1 MKIKLLTSILT
12 IISFQVI
19 AQDITGK
26 DYFFG
31 NNFHFHGY
39 RTDLRMMQH
48 GSTIF
53 QTSDTMVWR
62 IFETFNNTNKFNQRS
77 KNITP
82 KSPILLGI
90 KLSPMLK
97 NFFTAEVPN
106 YSKTYYSYLIPDSS
120 EATVIAMGINE
131 NNISDYHYR
140 LVLNDSIEI
149 KKWSPI
155 PGLQMK
161 YGAKAPYGNI
171 GTFKYPG
178 KKLLVEVAHKDSI
191 GIRDGYII
199 DWSKKINPRIE
210 QIIVRGSSQY
220 GYYGLN
226 LDSLKNLNQANSSNR
241 NINLFEW
248 TFEKNSVN
256 EFDLYF
262 EQHETRPYSIYLI
275 RKTENKKDTISL
287 EWWKIDNHFTI
298 SNRFLRDV
306 GQYTLI
312 VQETGQFGVFPKDEV
327 TQFGFNIIEPKI
339 DQKPKGYTFKQILP
353 FILALFVLIAL
364 VFIFYRWKVRRKLI
378 KSERDRELLK
388 IQMQGIRSQLNP
400 HFMFN
405 SINSIQNLIQKGDIK
420 SAKNY
425 LVTFS
430 SMTREVL
437 EDSEKELHS
446 LSSELKLIN
455 DYLIMEQLRFGFK
468 YKINSSIA
476 IHPDNL
482 DIPVML
488 LQPFV
493 ENAVKHAVSN
503 LMEKGYIEVNV
514 SSSENDVMLE
524 VLDNGKGMDTNQQS
538 SGFGIKLSRKR
549 IEILNRLYSQN
560 QIELT
565 LMDNHPGCKIQIIL
579 KDWLS

>member
-1 MKIKLLTSILT
+1 MKIQLLISLLIF
-12 IISFQVI
+12 ISFQLV

-26 DYFFG
+26 DYYFG

-48 GSTIF
+48 NSLIF
-53 QTSDTMVWR
+53 QKSDTMIWR
-62 IFETFNNTNKFNQRS
+62 IFESLDNSHEFNKDS
-77 KNITP
+77 KNIIP

-90 KLSPMLK
+90 KLSPNLK
-97 NFFTAEVPN
+97 NFFSAEVPN
-106 YSKTYYSYLIPDSS
+106 FSKTYFSYLIPDSS
-120 EATVIAMGINE
+120 DATVIAMGING
-131 NNISDYHYR
+131 NNISDYKYR
-140 LVLNDSIEI
+140 LVLNDSVEI

-155 PGLQMK
+155 EGLGMK

-171 GTFKYPG
+171 GTFNYPG

-199 DWSKKINPRIE
+199 DWSKKINPKIE
-210 QIIVRGSSQY
+210 QIIVRGASQY

-226 LDSLKNLNQANSSNR
+226 LDSLKNLKQKNISIR
-241 NINLFEW
+241 NNNLFEW
-248 TFEKNSVN
+248 TFVKDSVD

-262 EQHETRPYSIYLI
+262 DQHETRPYSIYLV
-275 RKTENKKDTISL
+275 RNTTSKKDTISL
-287 EWWKIDNHFTI
+287 EWWEIGNRFTI

-312 VQETGQFGVFPKDEV
+312 VQQTGQLGVFPKDEV
-327 TQFGFNIIEPKI
+327 TQFGFNIIEPRI

-353 FILALFVLIAL
+353 YILALFVLIAL
-364 VFIFYRWKVRRKLI
+364 GIVFYRWKIRRKLI

-388 IQMQGIRSQLNP
+388 IQMKGIRSQLNP

-405 SINSIQNLIQKGDIK
+405 SINSIQNLIQKGDIQA
-420 SAKNY
+420 AKNY
-425 LVTFS
+425 LGTFS

-437 EDSEKELHS
+437 EDSEKDLHS

-455 DYLIMEQLRFGFK
+455 DYLIIEQLRFGFK
-468 YKINSSIA
+468 YKINSSID

-503 LMEKGYIEVNV
+503 LMDKGYIEVNV
-514 SSSENDVMLE
+514 SSAENDVMLE
-524 VLDNGKGMDTNQQS
+524 VLDNGKGMIASKQS

-549 IEILNRLYSQN
+549 IEILNRLYPQN

-565 LMDNHPGCKIQIIL
+565 FMDNHPGCKIQIIL
-579 KDWLS
+579 KEWLS

>member
-1 MKIKLLTSILT
+1 MKIQLLISLLIF
-12 IISFQVI
+12 ISFPLV

-26 DYFFG
+26 DYYFG

-48 GSTIF
+48 NSLIF
-53 QTSDTMVWR
+53 QKSDSMIWR
-62 IFETFNNTNKFNQRS
+62 IFESLDSSHEFNKDS
-77 KNITP
+77 KNIIP

-90 KLSPMLK
+90 KLSPNLR
-97 NFFTAEVPN
+97 NFFSAEVPN
-106 YSKTYYSYLIPDSS
+106 FSKTYYSYLIPDSS
-120 EATVIAMGINE
+120 DATVIAMGINR
-131 NNISDYHYR
+131 NNILDYKYR
-140 LVLNDSIEI
+140 LVLNDSVEI

-155 PGLQMK
+155 EGLEMK

-171 GTFKYPG
+171 GTFNYPG

-199 DWSKKINPRIE
+199 DWSKKINPKIE
-210 QIIVRGSSQY
+210 QIIVRGESQY

-226 LDSLKNLNQANSSNR
+226 LDSLKNLKQKNISNR
-241 NINLFEW
+241 NNNLFEW
-248 TFEKNSVN
+248 TFVKDSVD

-262 EQHETRPYSIYLI
+262 DQHETRPYSIYLV
-275 RKTENKKDTISL
+275 RNTTSKKDTICL
-287 EWWKIDNHFTI
+287 EWWEIDNRFTI
-298 SNRFLRDV
+298 PNSFLREV
-306 GQYTLI
+306 GQYILI
-312 VQETGQFGVFPKDEV
+312 VQQTGRFGIFPKHEV
-327 TQFGFNIIEPKI
+327 TQIGFNIIEPKM
-339 DQKPKGYTFKQILP
+339 DLQPKGYTLKQILP
-353 FILALFVLIAL
+353 FILAILTLIVSVFFV
-364 VFIFYRWKVRRKLI
+364 YRWKVKRKLI
-378 KSERDRELLK
+378 KTERDRELLK

-405 SINSIQNLIQKGDIK
+405 SINSIQNLIQKGDIQ

-437 EDSEKELHS
+437 EDSEKDLHS
-446 LSSELKLIN
+446 LSAELKLIN
-455 DYLIMEQLRFGFK
+455 DYLIMEQLRFGFN
-468 YKINSSIA
+468 YKIKSSLG

-503 LMEKGYIEVNV
+503 LMNKGHITVNV
-514 SSSENDVMLE
+514 SSIKNDVFLE
-524 VLDNGKGMDTNQQS
+524 VLDNGKGMDMNQES

-549 IEILNRLYSQN
+549 IELLNQLYPEN
-560 QIELT
+560 HIELNII
-565 LMDNHPGCKIQIIL
+565 DNQLGYKVQIIL
-579 KDWLS
+579 KEWLS

>member
-1 MKIKLLTSILT
+1 MKIPLLISVLI
-12 IISFQVI
+12 IISFQLV

-31 NNFHFHGY
+31 NNFQFHGY
-39 RTDLRMMQH
+39 RTDLRMMH
-48 GSTIF
+48 HSSVSF
-53 QTSDTMVWR
+53 QTSDTSIWR
-62 IFETFNNTNKFNQRS
+62 IFESFYNTQEFKQGS

-82 KSPILLGI
+82 KSSILLGI

-97 NFFTAEVPN
+97 NFFSAEVPN
-106 YSKTYYSYLIPDSS
+106 FSKTYYSYLIPDSS
-120 EATVIAMGINE
+120 EATVIAMGINK
-131 NNISDYHYR
+131 NNISDYKYR

-155 PGLQMK
+155 PGLEMK

-171 GTFKYPG
+171 GAFKYPG
-178 KKLLVEVAHKDSI
+178 KKLLVEVVHKDSI

-199 DWSKKINPRIE
+199 DWSKKNNPKIE

-226 LDSLKNLNQANSSNR
+226 LDSLKNLNQSNTSNI
-241 NINLFEW
+241 NINLFKW
-248 TFEKNSVN
+248 TFEKDSVN
-256 EFDLYF
+256 EFDLCF

-275 RKTENKKDTISL
+275 RKTENIKDTISL
-287 EWWKIDNHFTI
+287 EWWEIG
-298 SNRFLRDV
+298 NRFTVSNSYFRDV

-312 VQETGQFGVFPKDEV
+312 VQETGQFGVFPKGEM
-327 TQFGFNIIEPKI
+327 TQIGFNIIEPI
-339 DQKPKGYTFKQILP
+339 IEQQPKGYTFKQILP
-353 FILALFVLIAL
+353 FIVAFLALIAL
-364 VFIFYRWKVRRKLI
+364 GFVIYRWKVRRKWI

-388 IQMQGIRSQLNP
+388 IQIQGIRSQLNP

-405 SINSIQNLIQKGDIK
+405 SINSIQNLIQKGDIQ

-437 EDSEKELHS
+437 EDSEKDLHS

-468 YKINSSIA
+468 YKIYSSIE

-493 ENAVKHAVSN
+493 ENAVKHAVSS
-503 LMEKGYIEVNV
+503 LMDKGYITVSV
-514 SSSENDVMLE
+514 SSTENDVILE
-524 VLDNGKGMDTNQQS
+524 VLDNGKGMNTHHQS

-549 IEILNRLYSQN
+549 IEMLNRLYPQN
-560 QIELT
+560 QIELIII
-565 LMDNHPGCKIQIIL
+565 NNQPGCRIQIIL
-579 KDWLS
+579 KEWLS